1 MVSRRLSWFL
11 PENPDVLGMLRHQAE
26 VTSEGMDALTAW
38 AAGDQESATRVRDA
52 EHRADTLKRALRLA
66 LKEAFITPIGAEDI
80 FVLSERLDAVMNGAK
95 DAVRESEVM
104 ALGPDE
110 AVVGMAALLGEGVL
124 HLIEAFKALEHD
136 GSTPEGQV
144 ATDAADKAIAAQRQV
159 ERVYRKSMSA
169 LLENA
174 DLREVMARRELY
186 RRFSRLSEA
195 IVEVAE
201 RVWYASVKEA

>member
-1 MVSRRLSWFL
+1 MRRRLGWFL
-11 PENPDVLGMLRHQAE
+11 PENPDVLGMLRRQAE
-26 VTSEGMDALTAW
+26 ITSEGMDALTAW
-38 AAGDQESATRVRDA
+38 AAGDAEAATRVRDA
-52 EHRADTLKRALRLA
+52 EHRADVLKRALRVA

-104 ALGPDE
+104 GLGPDQ

-124 HLIEAFKALEHD
+124 HLNDAFKALEHD
-136 GSTPEGQV
+136 GNTPEGRV
-144 ATDAADKAIAAQRQV
+144 ATDEADKAIAAQRKV

-174 DLREVMARRELY
+174 DLREVMGRREVY

-201 RVWYASVKEA
+201 RVWYASVKET

>member
-1 MVSRRLSWFL
+1 
-11 PENPDVLGMLRHQAE
+11 
-26 VTSEGMDALTAW
+26 
-38 AAGDQESATRVRDA
+38 
-52 EHRADTLKRALRLA
+52 
-66 LKEAFITPIGAEDI
+66 
-80 FVLSERLDAVMNGAK
+80 MNGAK

-104 ALGPDE
+104 ALEPDE

-136 GSTPEGQV
+136 GSAPEGRV

-169 LLENA
+169 LLKNP
-174 DLREVMARRELY
+174 DLREVMGRREVY

-195 IVEVAE
+195 IVTVAE
-201 RVWYASVKEA
+201 RVWYASVKET

>member
-1 MVSRRLSWFL
+1 
-11 PENPDVLGMLRHQAE
+11 MLRQQAE
-26 VTSEGMDALTAW
+26 ITSEGMDALTAW
-38 AAGDQESATRVRDA
+38 AAGDGEAATRVREA
-52 EHRADTLKRALRLA
+52 EHRADVLKRALRVA

-104 ALGPDE
+104 ALPPDE
-110 AVVGMAALLGEGVL
+110 AMVGMAALLGEGVL

-136 GSTPEGQV
+136 ETSEGKV
-144 ATDAADKAIAAQRQV
+144 ATDSADKAIAAQRQV

-169 LLENA
+169 LLANP
-174 DLREVMARRELY
+174 DLREVMGRREVY

-195 IVEVAE
+195 IGVVAE
-201 RVWYASVKEA
+201 RVWYASVKET

>member
-1 MVSRRLSWFL
+1 MTHRLGWFL
-11 PENPDVLGMLRHQAE
+11 PENPDVLGMLRRQAE
-26 VTSEGMDALTAW
+26 ITSEGMEALTAW
-38 AAGDQESATRVRDA
+38 AAGDAEAAARVRET
-52 EHRADTLKRALRLA
+52 EHRADVLKRALRVA

-104 ALGPDE
+104 ALEPDE

-124 HLIEAFKALEHD
+124 HLIEAFKGLEHD
-136 GSTPEGQV
+136 GSSPEGQV

-169 LLENA
+169 LLKNP
-174 DLREVMARRELY
+174 DLREVMGRREVY

-195 IVEVAE
+195 IVTVAE
-201 RVWYASVKEA
+201 RVWYASVKET